1 LQTYALGMARID
13 QRCNFCGK
21 SKDQVRKLVAC
32 PGVFICDQCIE
43 LCHEVIYTEGPP
55 IAGSSSGRSQ
65 ITRRPNLTGWFRNL
79 FQVRGYTT

>member
-21 SKDQVRKLVAC
+21 SKNQVRKLVAG

-43 LCHEVIYTEGPP
+43 LCSEVIRGDDQPPAPGWVKREGP
-55 IAGSSSGRSQ
+55 RRT
-65 ITRRPNLTGWFRNL
+65 TRFGWFRNL